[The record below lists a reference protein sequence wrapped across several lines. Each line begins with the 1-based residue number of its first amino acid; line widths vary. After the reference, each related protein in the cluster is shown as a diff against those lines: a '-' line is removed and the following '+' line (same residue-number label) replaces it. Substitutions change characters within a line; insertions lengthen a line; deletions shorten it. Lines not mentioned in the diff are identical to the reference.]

1 MGNTNKALII
11 AASVLFALL
20 VISLGEYIYSQS
32 SESENAESTIA
43 DMEAMTRNKQYEL
56 YSGIRSGGEVKRLLK
71 LAADNNQELYKSQ
84 DTIKS
89 CVCICTNVDS
99 ILKEF
104 ANDGQMKAGLNGSRS
119 YGVRYPSNIYQI
131 ADCISIYQKYN
142 VRFSYNEYGY
152 IWEINIENVDGNK

>member
-89 CVCICTNVDS
+89 CVCIRTNVDS

-104 ANDGQMKAGLNGSRS
+104 GSRS

>member
-56 YSGIRSGGEVKRLLK
+56 YIRSGGEVKRLLK

-89 CVCICTNVDS
+89 CVCIRTNVDS
-99 ILKEF
+99 ILKKF